1 MVSRRTIL
9 AGIGAAVLLSC
20 SSAFADE
27 AQPFTAEAFRAAQD
41 SGKPILVEIHA
52 SWCTTCAAQKPILSD
67 LVADPKFKDMTVL
80 RVDFDTQKKEVRGF
94 HAQVQ
99 STLIVFKGTKEVA
112 RSVGETTRD
121 AIAALLDKAI

>member
-1 MVSRRTIL
+1 MISRRTIL

-20 SSAFADE
+20 GNAFADE

-41 SGKPILVEIHA
+41 SGKPVLVEIHA

-67 LVADPKFKDMTVL
+67 LVADPKFKDMTIL
-80 RVDFDTQKKEVRGF
+80 RVDFDTQKKAVRGF

-112 RSVGETTRD
+112 RSVGETNRD